1 MRPFDL
7 EAAKRG
13 DLFFNA
19 SIDVGYL
26 HFMAINHTGRFVACE
41 KRTNDIV
48 YVFEISDL
56 RMAPRKVVKYAVI
69 DITTGKLYTNIL
81 NNSPQ
86 NTCVQSLVCATVTW
100 EE

>member
-7 EAAKRG
+7 EAAKNG
-13 DLFFNA
+13 ALFKFRDNVENCRYIGIH
-19 SIDVGYL
+19 SD
-26 HFMAINHTGRFVACE
+26 GR
-41 KRTNDIV
+41 IV
-48 YVFEISDL
+48 YESSINGIICAARESDL